1 MTKYRPPLPYWS
13 VSKCCCGRPPWLN
26 SGLFPFWLSSVPLSV
41 WEVLIKRNRRPA
53 LISSRSKRW
62 RPKLP
67 IEDGEEGEEGEVGE
81 EKKPFLFV
89 STTDPIRHP
98 VRCLP
103 QIKSLSAA
111 LSYSESQNIVTT
123 VTTVFNSNQFLS
135 TQITPFFFP
144 RLFYDSTHI
153 SIIRHHIHDIFFK
166 NPASM
171 LSRLNQI
178 RW

>member
-1 MTKYRPPLPYWS
+1 MKADTPNER
-13 VSKCCCGRPPWLN
+13 
-26 SGLFPFWLSSVPLSV
+26 
-41 WEVLIKRNRRPA
+41 
-53 LISSRSKRW
+53 
-62 RPKLP
+62 
-67 IEDGEEGEEGEVGE
+67 E

-98 VRCLP
+98 VRSLP

-111 LSYSESQNIVTT
+111 PSYLESQNIVTI

-153 SIIRHHIHDIFFK
+153 SIMRHNIRDVRFK
-166 NPASM
+166 
-171 LSRLNQI
+171 LSIDSLNLTQVK
-178 RW
+178 